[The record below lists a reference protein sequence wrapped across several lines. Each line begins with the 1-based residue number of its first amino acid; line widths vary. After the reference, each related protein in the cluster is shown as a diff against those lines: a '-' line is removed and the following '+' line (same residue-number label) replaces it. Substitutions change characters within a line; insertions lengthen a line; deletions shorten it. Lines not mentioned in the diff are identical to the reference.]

1 MGPLE
6 FGDIKKKVRDV
17 LKTDSN
23 SNIEAMS
30 TFIKTLEDEYEH
42 ERKIAQQRQI
52 MNNLYDAQ
60 TAEKL
65 VKRKAEL

>member
-1 MGPLE
+1 
-6 FGDIKKKVRDV
+6 
-17 LKTDSN
+17 
-23 SNIEAMS
+23 MS

-65 VKRKAEL
+65 AKRKAEL